1 MKNFLL
7 ASVLLVSATANA
19 DYFFCRMKVDNDQA
33 EVEADYRVF
42 EAQVSVN
49 GFTCTGK
56 LIQGGIVKVS
66 ITADGFQGWAVTG
79 EGKLHGKVQ
88 TSTRHPDTNLG
99 TELMCECG
107 LQ

>member
-1 MKNFLL
+1 
-7 ASVLLVSATANA
+7 
-19 DYFFCRMKVDNDQA
+19 MKVDNQQA

-42 EAQVSVN
+42 DAAVSLN

-56 LIQGGIVKVS
+56 LVPGGMVKVS
-66 ITADGFQGWAVTG
+66 ITADGYQGWSVNG
-79 EGKLHGKVQ
+79 EGQLYGKVQ

-99 TELMCECG
+99 TDLMCECG